1 MRYTVEHRDEITIL
15 SIHNQRV
22 EGDVSS
28 RLKAEV
34 LIAAQ
39 PDIEGLIIDLTA
51 VEMMD
56 SSGLGAL
63 LLANRQLK
71 EYGIPLALVG
81 VQEMVLSLMKI
92 SQIDGMYD
100 FYDSIEDVMEEW
112 GVSSSDNFDDFD
124 DEDEPLY

>member
-22 EGDVSS
+22 EGEVSAK
-28 RLKAEV
+28 LKAEV

-51 VEMMD
+51 VEMLD

-81 VQEMVLSLMKI
+81 VKEMVLSLMKI

-100 FYDSIEDVMEEW
+100 FFDTIEDVMEEW
-112 GVSSSDNFDDFD
+112 GVSGDSSAE
-124 DEDEPLY
+124 DEEEPLY

>member
-1 MRYTVEHRDEITIL
+1 MRYTTEHRDEITIL

-22 EGDVSS
+22 AGETSAK
-28 RLKAEV
+28 LKAEI
-34 LIAAQ
+34 LITAQ
-39 PDIEGLIIDLTA
+39 PDIEGLIIDLKA

-81 VQEMVLSLMKI
+81 VNDMILSLMRISKI
-92 SQIDGMYD
+92 DELYD
-100 FYDSIEDVMEEW
+100 FFDEVEDVMEEW
-112 GVSSSDNFDDFD
+112 GIEQSPES
-124 DEDEPLY
+124 EDEEALY

>member
-1 MRYTVEHRDEITIL
+1 MRYTTEHRDEITIL

-22 EGDVSS
+22 EGETSAK
-28 RLKAEV
+28 LKAEI
-34 LIAAQ
+34 LITAQ
-39 PDIEGLIIDLTA
+39 PDIEGLIIDLKA

-81 VQEMVLSLMKI
+81 VNDMILSLMRISKI
-92 SQIDGMYD
+92 DELYD
-100 FYDSIEDVMEEW
+100 FFDEVEDVMEEW
-112 GVSSSDNFDDFD
+112 GIEQSPES
-124 DEDEPLY
+124 EDEEALY